1 MDFNRYRTNLTS
13 QLAKINSE
21 IVDTEDNL
29 SQLKEL
35 RARVKGGLEVL
46 DQLEKESGDDLE
58 DLSEG
63 LHKEPTTITR
73 GTASTIQ
80 GQIQKDIEELVGA
93 SKNGRHGK
101 DMDTL

>member
-1 MDFNRYRTNLTS
+1 MDFTRYRDNLTG
-13 QLAKINSE
+13 QLAKINSD
-21 IVDTEDNL
+21 IVDTEEQL
-29 SQLKEL
+29 TQLKEFK
-35 RARVKGGLEVL
+35 ARVRGGLEVL
-46 DQLEKESGDDLE
+46 DQLEKDTPE
-58 DLSEG
+58 
-63 LHKEPTTITR
+63 KPTVTR

>member
-1 MDFNRYRTNLTS
+1 MDYTRYRDNLTG
-13 QLAKINSE
+13 QLAKINSD
-21 IVDTEDNL
+21 IVDHEDSL

-35 RARVKGGLEVL
+35 RARVRGGLEVL
-46 DQLEKESGDDLE
+46 DQLEKDTPEE
-58 DLSEG
+58 
-63 LHKEPTTITR
+63 TTVTR
-73 GTASTIQ
+73 GTAATIQ

>member
-1 MDFNRYRTNLTS
+1 MDFTRYRDNLTS
-13 QLAKINSE
+13 QLAKINSD
-21 IVDTEDNL
+21 IVDHEDNL

-35 RARVKGGLEVL
+35 RARVRGGLEVL
-46 DQLEKESGDDLE
+46 DQLEKDAPE
-58 DLSEG
+58 
-63 LHKEPTTITR
+63 EPTVTR
-73 GTASTIQ
+73 GTAATIQ

>member
-1 MDFNRYRTNLTS
+1 MDFTRYRDNLTS
-13 QLAKINSE
+13 QLAKINSD
-21 IVDTEDNL
+21 IVDHEDNL

-35 RARVKGGLEVL
+35 RARVRGGLEVL
-46 DQLEKESGDDLE
+46 DQLEKDTPEE
-58 DLSEG
+58 
-63 LHKEPTTITR
+63 TTVTR
-73 GTASTIQ
+73 GTAATIQ

>member
-1 MDFNRYRTNLTS
+1 MDFTRYRDNLTG
-13 QLAKINSE
+13 QLAKIKSD
-21 IVDTEDNL
+21 IVDHEDSL

-35 RARVKGGLEVL
+35 RARVRGGLEVL
-46 DQLEKESGDDLE
+46 DQLEKDTPEE
-58 DLSEG
+58 
-63 LHKEPTTITR
+63 TTVPR
-73 GTASTIQ
+73 GTAATIQ

>member
-1 MDFNRYRTNLTS
+1 MDFTRYRDNLTG
-13 QLAKINSE
+13 QLAKINSD
-21 IVDTEDNL
+21 IVDHEDSL

-35 RARVKGGLEVL
+35 RARVRGGLEVL
-46 DQLEKESGDDLE
+46 DQLEKDAPEE
-58 DLSEG
+58 
-63 LHKEPTTITR
+63 KPTITR
-73 GTASTIQ
+73 GTAATIQ

>member
-1 MDFNRYRTNLTS
+1 MDFTRYRDNLTS
-13 QLAKINSE
+13 QLAKINSD
-21 IVDTEDNL
+21 IVDHEDNL

-35 RARVKGGLEVL
+35 RARVRGGLEVL
-46 DQLEKESGDDLE
+46 DQLEKDAPE
-58 DLSEG
+58 
-63 LHKEPTTITR
+63 EPTITR
-73 GTASTIQ
+73 GTAATIQ

>member
-1 MDFNRYRTNLTS
+1 MDFTRYRDNLTG
-13 QLAKINSE
+13 QLAKINSD
-21 IVDTEDNL
+21 IVDHEDSL

-35 RARVKGGLEVL
+35 RARVRGGLEVL
-46 DQLEKESGDDLE
+46 DQLEKDAPEE
-58 DLSEG
+58 
-63 LHKEPTTITR
+63 TTVTR
-73 GTASTIQ
+73 GTAATIQ

>member
-1 MDFNRYRTNLTS
+1 MDFTRYRDNLTS
-13 QLAKINSE
+13 QLAKINSD
-21 IVDTEDNL
+21 IVDHEDSL

-35 RARVKGGLEVL
+35 RARVRGGLEVL
-46 DQLEKESGDDLE
+46 DQLEKDAPEES
-58 DLSEG
+58 
-63 LHKEPTTITR
+63 TVTR
-73 GTASTIQ
+73 GTAATIQ